1 MRSRW
6 LPTMPVHVA
15 NFEMLSS
22 LHRLTAE
29 DEGLLFRT
37 LRRAWAARQLDER
50 PEGLPDR
57 VWLATE
63 AAWESLE
70 EARQDA
76 EELAERRRQQTEA
89 ARSARSSNR
98 LCNRDSN
105 RDSNRETQQSPNRDR
120 YRANHSHSHSHSPT
134 EYTGT
139 AEPLVP
145 ETNSQEVTVLARS
158 RRSRRAPADF
168 LPSDEHRRLAAERDV
183 DLDGELA
190 KFRDHEFANPR
201 SDWPATFRNWLRSAT
216 PRKRHPVDLQIR
228 RFVGGDRPEIPVWD
242 RLAAQARGS

>member
-76 EELAERRRQQTEA
+76 EELAERRRRQTAAATEA
-89 ARSARSSNR
+89 TRHRHRNADRNGDRNGRTQRSSNG
-98 LCNRDSN
+98 
-105 RDSNRETQQSPNRDR
+105 DR
-120 YRANHSHSHSHSPT
+120 YGANHSHSHSHSPT

-139 AEPLVP
+139 AEPVVP
-145 ETNSQEVTVLARS
+145 DTSSQEVTVLARS

-168 LPSDEHRRLAAERDV
+168 AVSDEHRRLAAERDV
-183 DLDGELA
+183 DLDAELA

-228 RFVGGDRPEIPVWD
+228 RFVAGDRPEIPVWD